1 MPICEKHKAPFL
13 YDSFYH
19 VYNRSVSGQ
28 LLFYSEENYRFFLN
42 KFDTYMSDLIRVY
55 SWSLMPNHF
64 HFLLSIK
71 RENECRFTEKEKKQ
85 LDSGDYCLSDIVSSR
100 FKNFFICYSLSLK
113 NMFKIKTN
121 IFAQKFKHILVEDES
136 YLTQLVYYI
145 HYNPAR
151 HHIVKDW
158 TSYKWSSYKRII
170 SDVRTRLEVKFV
182 LDWFG
187 GKDNFIKY
195 HAMQHDQFDCGF
207 DD

>member
-1 MPICEKHKAPFL
+1 
-13 YDSFYH
+13 
-19 VYNRSVSGQ
+19 
-28 LLFYSEENYRFFLN
+28 
-42 KFDTYMSDLIRVY
+42 
-55 SWSLMPNHF
+55 
-64 HFLLSIK
+64 
-71 RENECRFTEKEKKQ
+71 
-85 LDSGDYCLSDIVSSR
+85 
-100 FKNFFICYSLSLK
+100 
-113 NMFKIKTN
+113 MFKIKTN